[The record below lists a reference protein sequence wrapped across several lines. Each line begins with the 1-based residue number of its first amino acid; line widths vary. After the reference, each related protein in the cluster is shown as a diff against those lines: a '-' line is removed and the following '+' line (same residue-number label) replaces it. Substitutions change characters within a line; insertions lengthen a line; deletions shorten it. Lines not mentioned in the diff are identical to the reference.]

1 MLRVFLLFLTATIL
15 LSCDYLTDETETEP
29 ETSPVAPPP
38 ANWEA
43 LLQDRGNWVLLATLK
58 RDVRQD
64 YWHLFY
70 LEPDTEALILQA
82 YISGK
87 EFLFVIDH
95 PDKPRPRP
103 VQFYFAQP
111 EGLDTYTDG
120 QGFTRADHANLY
132 YPSPPTWYSHWG
144 PETNIIGGQI
154 RRDQSGFI
162 AIFFAG
168 FPGAKFQHED
178 NRDKAFVGGS
188 VEFRT
193 TREAGIDT
201 AYKPHIKDGFVL
213 KIFAR

>member
-1 MLRVFLLFLTATIL
+1 MLRVFFLILTAITF
-15 LSCDYLTDETETEP
+15 LSCDYLTDETETES
-29 ETSPVAPPP
+29 ETFPVGPTLDCSK
-38 ANWEA
+38 
-43 LLQDRGNWVLLATLK
+43 LLEDRGNWELLALLK

-70 LEPDTEALILQA
+70 VQPDTEMLILRA
-82 YISGK
+82 YIDGR

-95 PDKPRPRP
+95 PDKSFSRP

-111 EGLDTYTDG
+111 EGLGTYTDAD
-120 QGFTRADHANLY
+120 GFTRADHADLY
-132 YPSPPTWYSHWG
+132 YPSPPTWYTHWG
-144 PETNIIGGQI
+144 PETNIGGQI
-154 RRDQSGFI
+154 RRDQSGFV
-162 AIFFAG
+162 ANFFAG

-201 AYKPHIKDGFVL
+201 AYKPHIKEGFEL
-213 KIFAR
+213 IIYAR